1 MLKIENLHKI
11 YGKYHA
17 LSGLD
22 MTVKEGALYGFVGP
36 NGAGKTTAIKI
47 MTGLLQAEEGS
58 VLINGKDAL
67 ADPDQLKSCIGYVP
81 DFFGVYDNLTVGE
94 YMSFFASC
102 YQLDGLV
109 ARKRYTALLEQVGLE
124 DKLDF
129 YVDGLSRGMKQ
140 RLCLARA
147 LIHDPQILILDEPTN
162 HMDIQAKETLESA
175 FQAYEGTI
183 LFVSHDRYFIRQV
196 AKSVLIFEN
205 NAAFYYPFGYEHYLE
220 RKEKEASG
228 EPLAARI
235 KAEEQALIEGLK
247 AVPRAERHRLR
258 EIPQEEAYDQWRLR
272 LAAEAI
278 ENAAECAAAL
288 YQQILEKNTGVLIIR
303 ELPDTVKLKETE
315 AEAYSAVWDLMIKL
329 EKSLPMA
336 YIFYGQDSLVEE
348 NTRYDE
354 IGIFLPDSLFLKNL
368 ERHVKKAEAIIYA
381 EE

>member
-17 LSGLD
+17 FSGLD
-22 MTVKEGALYGFVGP
+22 MTVKESALYGFVGP

-147 LIHDPQILILDEPTN
+147 LIHDPQILILDEPTSGLDPRTRGDTGRPEISGKD
-162 HMDIQAKETLESA
+162 HSHQLPCAL
-175 FQAYEGTI
+175 GT
-183 LFVSHDRYFIRQV
+183 F
-196 AKSVLIFEN
+196 
-205 NAAFYYPFGYEHYLE
+205 
-220 RKEKEASG
+220 
-228 EPLAARI
+228 
-235 KAEEQALIEGLK
+235 
-247 AVPRAERHRLR
+247 
-258 EIPQEEAYDQWRLR
+258 
-272 LAAEAI
+272 
-278 ENAAECAAAL
+278 
-288 YQQILEKNTGVLIIR
+288 
-303 ELPDTVKLKETE
+303 
-315 AEAYSAVWDLMIKL
+315 
-329 EKSLPMA
+329 
-336 YIFYGQDSLVEE
+336 
-348 NTRYDE
+348 
-354 IGIFLPDSLFLKNL
+354 
-368 ERHVKKAEAIIYA
+368 
-381 EE
+381 

>member
-22 MTVKEGALYGFVGP
+22 MTVKEGALYVFVGP

-47 MTGLLQAEEGS
+47 MTGLVQAEEGS

-147 LIHDPQILILDEPTN
+147 LIHDPQILILDEPTSGL
-162 HMDIQAKETLESA
+162 DPRTRVEFKEILEDLKFA
-175 FQAYEGTI
+175 GKTI
-183 LFVSHDRYFIRQV
+183 LISSHVLSELSEMCTDIGIIDQGRMILEGNIQDILSRVNASNPLVISVYSNMEKALSIL
-196 AKSVLIFEN
+196 KSHPCVRTISM
-205 NAAFYYPFGYEHYLE
+205 
-220 RKEKEASG
+220 REKDICVRFTGDA
-228 EPLAARI
+228 
-235 KAEEQALIEGLK
+235 Q
-247 AVPRAERHRLR
+247 
-258 EIPQEEAYDQWRLR
+258 D
-272 LAAEAI
+272 EAI
-278 ENAAECAAAL
+278 L
-288 YQQILEKNTGVLIIR
+288 LQQLIDSDVLVNGFTREKGSLE
-303 ELPDTVKLKETE
+303 TVFMQLTDHEEERVVTSYE
-315 AEAYSAVWDLMIKL
+315 AESGL
-329 EKSLPMA
+329 
-336 YIFYGQDSLVEE
+336 
-348 NTRYDE
+348 
-354 IGIFLPDSLFLKNL
+354 
-368 ERHVKKAEAIIYA
+368 
-381 EE
+381 